1 MKKVDIK
8 KLSLADINNQ
18 LISQRDLVSKLKFSH
33 AISPIENPS
42 NIRKAKKVV
51 ARLLTEARLKDNN
64 I

>member
-1 MKKVDIK
+1 MKKVDIN

-18 LISQRDLVSKLKFSH
+18 LVSQRDLVYKLKFSH

-51 ARLLTEARLKDNN
+51 ARLLTAARLKDNN